1 MIVDLQMGCI
11 FFRSSGI
18 KNHIWVDPQDQFG
31 PNLPSLDSGTIYDV
45 QDGMIPCQDKDLS
58 ECRHHARP
66 DFQPRYVYPMSM
78 KATVGRS
85 F

>member
-1 MIVDLQMGCI
+1 
-11 FFRSSGI
+11 
-18 KNHIWVDPQDQFG
+18 
-31 PNLPSLDSGTIYDV
+31 
-45 QDGMIPCQDKDLS
+45 MIPCQDKDLS

-78 KATVGRS
+78 KATGAKFLDVQVMDFLRV